1 MLVLDDIYPA
11 MIAISILGRHII
23 CNRYHMADMHH
34 KIFPPTRFPIRR
46 STQDPGRR
54 SDILHPVTGYLN
66 EPQEVQTWISR
77 CVKLHALN
85 YHCNIWDN
93 WFSNMN
99 FLKIENNIKYH
110 FKGSGIITYLGPFS
124 LSTGCI
130 RSKCKCFICF
140 QKWTILESHCVK

>member
-66 EPQEVQTWISR
+66 EPQEVQTCISR
-77 CVKLHALN
+77 CAKLHALN
-85 YHCNIWDN
+85 YHCNIWDY
-93 WFSNMN
+93 WFTQASRRPTVFYSICAIWRNEILIWLI
-99 FLKIENNIKYH
+99 FENIWNI
-110 FKGSGIITYLGPFS
+110 FT
-124 LSTGCI
+124 
-130 RSKCKCFICF
+130 
-140 QKWTILESHCVK
+140 WILCSQSIMKMDQGK